1 MFQKILNLHIYFCQK
16 FKNSVDVQKK
26 FKNSVDGKK
35 LICYNSSNKNY
46 FRSFPILFKLFH
58 KGHIFAFSHN
68 STWVKRQWNLTDKS
82 IDRHL
87 LQSCIKARKECFLRY
102 FSQMMFLP
110 LNWTSTFIVQTWHDV
125 LVFFFQCIFNA

>member
-16 FKNSVDVQKK
+16 AK
-26 FKNSVDGKK
+26 KNSVDGKK
-35 LICYNSSNKNY
+35 NPDLLY
-46 FRSFPILFKLFH
+46 FRQIRILFGLFPY
-58 KGHIFAFSHN
+58 FSN
-68 STWVKRQWNLTDKS
+68 FFIKVTFSRFLITQLRVKRQWNLTDKS

>member
-16 FKNSVDVQKK
+16 AKK
-26 FKNSVDGKK
+26 KSVDGKK
-35 LICYNSSNKNY
+35 NPDLLY
-46 FRSFPILFKLFH
+46 FRQIRILFGLFPCFSNFFH

-125 LVFFFQCIFNA
+125 LVFSSNAFLTLNIYGTK